1 MRTIVTAAADEA
13 RRDLSFMTREFICEC
28 LKCATAAEALPSL
41 RRAEVSGTARTGQC
55 RKAPTSPSAAQT
67 WVVL

>member
-41 RRAEVSGTARTGQC
+41 RRAEVSGTARTGPA
-55 RKAPTSPSAAQT
+55 RPATSLSAAQT